1 MDPAPVFEWHN
12 HHFINGIACL
22 DFANTVVYRTLP
34 HRREDRLGSLA
45 NLRAWL
51 VAAGLTKG
59 RTLTLRE
66 AISLREAIDGLFRGM
81 AAGRPLPSGIWPTFI
96 SHYAKIAALHSV
108 KPSPQGLA
116 AHTADPS
123 FAIAHS
129 ALTLAL
135 SPRAARVK
143 ICGGCGWLFIDRT
156 RNASKKWCISAMCGS
171 RDKARRYYA
180 RKLKRPHRSG
190 KPG

>member
-1 MDPAPVFEWHN
+1 MDPAPVFEWHD

-34 HRREDRLGSLA
+34 DRREDRLGTLA
-45 NLRAWL
+45 NLSAWL
-51 VAAGLTKG
+51 AAAGLGKG
-59 RTLTLRE
+59 RASTLRE
-66 AISLREAIDGLFRGM
+66 AISLRETIDGLFRGI
-81 AAGRPLPSGIWPTFI
+81 AAGNPLPSEIWPTFI
-96 SHYAKIAALHSV
+96 SHYARIAAAHSV
-108 KPSPQGLA
+108 EPSPQGLI
-116 AHTADPS
+116 AHTADPF

-129 ALTLAL
+129 ALALAL
-135 SPRAARVK
+135 SPSASRVK

-180 RKLKRPHRSG
+180 RKVGAISRTGRSR
-190 KPG
+190 